1 LDQHDSV
8 KFVFDLPSGFL
19 FVSNLDDQISQR
31 IMQAKILCLEG
42 KHSSS
47 PAFASSLRKKGYLVE
62 TVSTGKAALI
72 SLDLIIPDV
81 VVVNAASMRTSGV
94 RICQS
99 LRDRKESLAIILI
112 RDNDVVSEDAPVNL
126 VLELPFTVRKLENRI
141 KPFLP
146 LESDKILEAGDLQLD
161 LEHHQFRCGE
171 RETRLTPRLSSLLE
185 MLMRKPNEVI
195 TRENLF
201 RKIWETDFIDDTRTL
216 DVHISWLRKAIEED
230 PRKPRYLKTLR
241 GVGYRLD
248 V

>member
-1 LDQHDSV
+1 
-8 KFVFDLPSGFL
+8 
-19 FVSNLDDQISQR
+19 
-31 IMQAKILCLEG
+31 MQVKILCLEG

-47 PAFASSLRKKGYLVE
+47 PTFVSALRKKGYLVE
-62 TVSTGKAALI
+62 AVSTGKTALA
-72 SLDLIIPDV
+72 SLDSIIPDV

-99 LRDRKESLAIILI
+99 LRDHIESLPIILI
-112 RDNDVVSEDAPVNL
+112 SENSGAPAGAPVNL
-126 VLELPFTVRKLENRI
+126 ILELPFTIRKLENRI

-171 RETRLTPRLSSLLE
+171 REARLTPRLSSLLE

-195 TRENLF
+195 TRDELF
-201 RKIWETDFIDDTRTL
+201 RKIWETDFTDDTRTL

-230 PRKPRYLKTLR
+230 PRKPEYLKTLR

>member
-1 LDQHDSV
+1 
-8 KFVFDLPSGFL
+8 
-19 FVSNLDDQISQR
+19 
-31 IMQAKILCLEG
+31 MQAKILCLEG

-47 PAFASSLRKKGYLVE
+47 STFVPALRKKGYLVE
-62 TVSTGKAALI
+62 AVTTGKAALI
-72 SLDLIIPDV
+72 SLDSIIPDV

-99 LRDRKESLAIILI
+99 LRDTKDSLPIILI
-112 RDNDVVSEDAPVNL
+112 SENSAAPEDAPVNL
-126 VLELPFTVRKLENRI
+126 VLELPFTIRKLENRI

-171 RETRLTPRLSSLLE
+171 REARLTPRLSSLLE
-185 MLMRKPNEVI
+185 MLMRRPNEVI
-195 TRENLF
+195 TRDELF
-201 RKIWETDFIDDTRTL
+201 RKIWETDFTDDTRTL
-216 DVHISWLRKAIEED
+216 DVHISWLRKAIEAD
-230 PRKPRYLKTLR
+230 PRNPEYLKTLR

>member
-1 LDQHDSV
+1 
-8 KFVFDLPSGFL
+8 
-19 FVSNLDDQISQR
+19 
-31 IMQAKILCLEG
+31 MQAYILCLEG

-47 PAFASSLRKKGYLVE
+47 PAFASALRRKGYLIEV
-62 TVSTGKAALI
+62 VSTGKAALL
-72 SLDLIIPDV
+72 SLDSIIPDV
-81 VVVNAASMRTSGV
+81 VVVNAPSLRTSGV

-99 LRDRKESLAIILI
+99 LRDRKDNMPVILI
-112 RDNDVVSEDAPVNL
+112 SDNGAVPEDAPVNL
-126 VLELPFTVRKLENRI
+126 VLELPFTVRKLDNRI

-146 LESDKILEAGDLQLD
+146 LESDKILKAGDLQLD

-171 RETRLTPRLSSLLE
+171 REARLTPRLSSLLE

-201 RKIWETDFIDDTRTL
+201 RKIWETDFIEDTRTL

-230 PRKPRYLKTLR
+230 PRKPKYLKTLR

-248 V
+248 I

>member
-1 LDQHDSV
+1 MGQNPEERV
-8 KFVFDLPSGFL
+8 
-19 FVSNLDDQISQR
+19 SQR

-42 KHSSS
+42 NHSSNPTFVS
-47 PAFASSLRKKGYLVE
+47 ALRKKGYLVE
-62 TVSTGKAALI
+62 AVSTGKAALV
-72 SLDLIIPDV
+72 SLDSIIPDV

-99 LRDRKESLAIILI
+99 LRDQMDSLPIILI
-112 RDNDVVSEDAPVNL
+112 SENDGAPEDAPVNL
-126 VLELPFTVRKLENRI
+126 ILELPFTIRKLENRI

-146 LESDKILEAGDLQLD
+146 LESDKILEAGELQLD

-171 RETRLTPRLSSLLE
+171 REARLTPRLSSLLE

-195 TRENLF
+195 TRNELF
-201 RKIWETDFIDDTRTL
+201 RKVWETDFTDDTRTL
-216 DVHISWLRKAIEED
+216 DVHISWLRRAIEAD
-230 PRKPRYLKTLR
+230 PRKPQYLKTLR

>member
-1 LDQHDSV
+1 
-8 KFVFDLPSGFL
+8 
-19 FVSNLDDQISQR
+19 
-31 IMQAKILCLEG
+31 MQAKILCLEG

-47 PAFASSLRKKGYLVE
+47 STFVPALRKKGYLVE
-62 TVSTGKAALI
+62 AVTTGKAALI
-72 SLDLIIPDV
+72 SLDSIIPDV

-99 LRDRKESLAIILI
+99 LRDTKDSLPIILI
-112 RDNDVVSEDAPVNL
+112 SENSAAPEDAPVNL
-126 VLELPFTVRKLENRI
+126 VLELPFTIRKLENRI

-171 RETRLTPRLSSLLE
+171 REARLTPRLSSLLE
-185 MLMRKPNEVI
+185 MLMRRPNEVI
-195 TRENLF
+195 TRDALF
-201 RKIWETDFIDDTRTL
+201 RKIWETDFTDDTRTL
-216 DVHISWLRKAIEED
+216 DVHISWLRKAIEAD
-230 PRKPRYLKTLR
+230 PRNPEYLKTLR

>member
-1 LDQHDSV
+1 M
-8 KFVFDLPSGFL
+8 
-19 FVSNLDDQISQR
+19 

-42 KHSSS
+42 KHSSNPS
-47 PAFASSLRKKGYLVE
+47 FASALRKKGYLVE
-62 TVSTGKAALI
+62 AVSTGKAALT
-72 SLDLIIPDV
+72 SLDSIIPDV

-99 LRDRKESLAIILI
+99 LRDQVENLAVILI
-112 RDNDVVSEDAPVNL
+112 SDNGAAPEDAPVNL

-195 TRENLF
+195 TRGTLF
-201 RKIWETDFIDDTRTL
+201 RKIWETDFIEDTRTL

-230 PRKPRYLKTLR
+230 PRKPKYLKTLR